1 MISKE
6 LQNKLKIQ
14 NNCVPIRDFLYFDK
28 KYILTFKYKNRKIE
42 FKYFEIENNKLN
54 KNDATIEQI
63 CLHEAIHAVLTKL
76 RFQCIKYR
84 ISFGTGMHIIDK
96 LNNEY
101 GRCLNECLT

>member
-42 FKYFEIENNKLN
+42 FKYFEIENNKLKEVTDKDLLN
-54 KNDATIEQI
+54 YFKYLYEIHEDTI
-63 CLHEAIHAVLTKL
+63 
-76 RFQCIKYR
+76 F
-84 ISFGTGMHIIDK
+84 
-96 LNNEY
+96 
-101 GRCLNECLT
+101 

>member
-42 FKYFEIENNKLN
+42 FKYFEIENNKL
-54 KNDATIEQI
+54 KD
-63 CLHEAIHAVLTKL
+63 L
-76 RFQCIKYR
+76 
-84 ISFGTGMHIIDK
+84 
-96 LNNEY
+96 
-101 GRCLNECLT
+101 